1 MAQAE
6 ILASAG
12 LTAREAED
20 TEDAGEALG
29 ARILARPELAVGGL
43 VIALEGELGA
53 GKTTWIRGLARGLGS
68 RDRVHSPSFTLMH
81 TYEGELPLFHFDAW
95 MEGRERAF
103 LEGGGSEWLHGDAG
117 GEGGAAVAAV
127 EWASR
132 VDAWLPLPRL
142 HLRIEPLGPLGP
154 PGPPMLSGGA
164 PPDADELPPRP
175 RQLTLTALGSAEGL
189 GGARSAAL
197 ARFVAELRGP
207 WAPLGT
213 AP

>member
-1 MAQAE
+1 MVRVE
-6 ILASAG
+6 VLARAV
-12 LTAREAED
+12 LTAHEAED
-20 TEDAGEALG
+20 TEAAGEALG
-29 ARILARPELAVGGL
+29 AQILARPELAQGGL

-68 RDRVHSPSFTLMH
+68 SDRVHSPSFTLMH
-81 TYEGELPLFHFDAW
+81 TYEGGLPLFHFDAW

-142 HLRIEPLGPLGP
+142 ELRIEPLGPP
-154 PGPPMLSGGA
+154 ARPAAPAESGA
-164 PPDADELPPRP
+164 DPDEPELRP
-175 RQLTLTALGSAEGL
+175 RRLTLTAVAAAEDRDK
-189 GGARSAAL
+189 ARSTAL
-197 ARFVAELRGP
+197 ARFIAGLGRP
-207 WAPLGT
+207 WAPARQG
-213 AP
+213 P